1 VSALHGEL
9 EVMFPG
15 RKLKTYQV
23 SVVTFWVMVLMLL
36 GRKLK
41 KTYLLSVVTF
51 WVGEEMLNGRKL
63 IKKTYL
69 LLVVTFWVGEEMLN
83 GKKLI
88 NDFLDLSFILI
99 FGIFSNYKNY
109 FFKTFEKLQI

>member
-1 VSALHGEL
+1 
-9 EVMFPG
+9 MFPG
-15 RKLKTYQV
+15 RKL
-23 SVVTFWVMVLMLL
+23 
-36 GRKLK
+36 

-63 IKKTYL
+63 IKTYL
-69 LLVVTFWVGEEMLN
+69 VLVLTHWVMVLMLLGR
-83 GKKLI
+83 KL

-109 FFKTFEKLQI
+109 FFKNFEKLQI